1 MKLNEIDYRWALP
14 DQMAQAGFYHE
25 PNQTS
30 HDRALCFTCNVCLVC
45 WEPTDE
51 PWSEHERHSPVCPFV
66 RGEYTHNVPMLVI
79 LATAPAHVPGDAVDV
94 LSTTNVAGLVATASH
109 NGSVNIW
116 NVKTQFKVTT
126 KKHQSSFSPYPNNKI
141 LITFHSFQREIA
153 FYLTPCDQEI
163 NNKDPMEFIVKKSHT
178 VPALPHVAAE
188 SDNLQLTALALVG
201 TKQAVLLEDTEGAA
215 KSENA
220 VSNNDLVAD
229 IRPSLV
235 CGVTVSMTSSS
246 QMRSLENVWASST
259 NLAPS
264 SSLIRAMNSVNTAT
278 SNNSLDIMKAN

>member
-1 MKLNEIDYRWALP
+1 
-14 DQMAQAGFYHE
+14 
-25 PNQTS
+25 
-30 HDRALCFTCNVCLVC
+30 
-45 WEPTDE
+45 
-51 PWSEHERHSPVCPFV
+51 
-66 RGEYTHNVPMLVI
+66 
-79 LATAPAHVPGDAVDV
+79 
-94 LSTTNVAGLVATASH
+94 
-109 NGSVNIW
+109 
-116 NVKTQFKVTT
+116 
-126 KKHQSSFSPYPNNKI
+126 
-141 LITFHSFQREIA
+141 
-153 FYLTPCDQEI
+153 
-163 NNKDPMEFIVKKSHT
+163 MEFIVKKSHT

-220 VSNNDLVAD
+220 VSSNDLVAD